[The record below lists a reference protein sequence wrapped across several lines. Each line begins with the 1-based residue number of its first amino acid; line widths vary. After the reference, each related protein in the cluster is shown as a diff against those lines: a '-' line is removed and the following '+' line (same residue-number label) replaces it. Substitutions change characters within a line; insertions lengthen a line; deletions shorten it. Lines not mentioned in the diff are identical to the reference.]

1 MEGLTLRLVRLK
13 TGPKTFISFYKS
25 YLVLVSP
32 PNISAAASRTFG
44 VHAAAVSANDTTKL
58 TIIDTANKFTAYQAT
73 FMQGIRSVICEWGSI
88 YIVENGGKV
97 GLAGWR
103 STLSHSVAITIC
115 QSNWIISLAIGVSS
129 G

>member
-1 MEGLTLRLVRLK
+1 MPCEDTHVYDGTNGSRHGRLILWT

-32 PNISAAASRTFG
+32 PNIPAAASRAFG

-97 GLAGWR
+97 SLSRTAVCFGWLIV
-103 STLSHSVAITIC
+103 LS
-115 QSNWIISLAIGVSS
+115 
-129 G
+129 